1 MTPGEKKKTILAVAV
16 MILIIAGTAVH
27 YAIYRHNAAR
37 REAAGESTQPKSN
50 NVIDLLTGK
59 QAIDAGRS
67 AEQSIQQ
74 ATDAHRQAVNEQI
87 NATEATTQPSSPP
100 EDSAP

>member
-1 MTPGEKKKTILAVAV
+1 MTPEEKKKTILAVGV
-16 MILIIAGTAVH
+16 MLLVVAGTAVH
-27 YAIYRHNAAR
+27 YAIYRRNATR
-37 REAAGESTQPKSN
+37 REAAGESTKPKSK

-59 QAIDAGRS
+59 QAIDAKSS
-67 AEQSIQQ
+67 AETTLGQ
-74 ATDAHRQAVNEQI
+74 ATATHNQAVNEQI